1 MVVAF
6 LIYNM
11 FKGYGMHLLQ
21 FIFDFFFVLNF
32 FIYEKEIYETNCKK
46 IYLLMRFCLKIPIQ

>member
-21 FIFDFFFVLNF
+21 FISDFFFVF
-32 FIYEKEIYETNCKK
+32 YIYGEKEIYETNFKK